1 MLNLDKMPS
10 FQLEQMELEI
20 QGVESSATKAN
31 FMSRLKCYEVELK
44 RLTQE
49 FQSAKNEA
57 QVPLYDSSDFDE
69 LTTSGISGEQ
79 QRRLLDNSERIER
92 TGNRLTDGLR
102 TVLETEQIGA
112 TVLQDL
118 STQRE
123 TMQRSRA
130 RLRDAGEDLRQSTR
144 LMNSMIM
151 RSIRERALLFGVG
164 AVFAIVV
171 LSTIY
176 YSFTH

>member
-1 MLNLDKMPS
+1 
-10 FQLEQMELEI
+10 MELEI
-20 QGVESSATKAN
+20 QGAESSATKAN
-31 FMSRLKCYEVELK
+31 FQSRLKCYEVELK

-49 FQSAKNEA
+49 FQSAKNDV
-57 QVPLYDSSDFDE
+57 QVAIYDSSDFDE
-69 LTTSGISGEQ
+69 LTTSGITSEQ
-79 QRRLLDNSERIER
+79 QRRLLDNAERIER

-102 TVLETEQIGA
+102 TVLETEQIGS

-130 RLRDAGEDLRQSTR
+130 RLRDAGEDLRQSSR
-144 LMNSMIM
+144 IMNSMIM
-151 RSIRERALLFGVG
+151 RSIRERALLIGVC
-164 AVFAIVV
+164 AVFVIVIF
-171 LSTIY
+171 STIY